1 MNKQRKKIIIE
12 IQERCELN
20 QKTERQ
26 CLGGGYNFID
36 EIL

>member
-1 MNKQRKKIIIE
+1 MNKQQKKIIIE
-12 IQERCELN
+12 IQECCELN

-26 CLGGGYNFID
+26 CLVGGYNFID